1 MGSMILLQLYLQHA
15 RGACPL
21 LTGLLVMP
29 GGLAMG
35 ALGPAIGRIYRV
47 AVTAQQE
54 LVDAHV

>member
-1 MGSMILLQLYLQHA
+1 
-15 RGACPL
+15 
-21 LTGLLVMP
+21 MP

-54 LVDAHV
+54 PVDAHV